1 MDKYLRVCLTESEV
15 DERMT
20 KWHPHVED
28 YYVESD
34 GGCDLGITFRDI
46 TGRDYDELD
55 DTFSDVVYGDGEST
69 LAETLYE
76 ALRSRNMKLATAESL
91 TGGMI
96 AAAIVDV
103 PGASE
108 VFYGGIVAYTEAAKI
123 EKLGVLDSTLGEC
136 GAVSGETAVEMATG
150 MLSDMVSVAVSATG
164 LAGPGGGSAL
174 KPVGLTYI
182 AVTDDEHTE
191 VYEHRFYGDR
201 DEIRRQARDYAL
213 FYVIRHLEEY
223 FRLQ

>member
-46 TGRDYDELD
+46 TGRDY
-55 DTFSDVVYGDGEST
+55 GEST

-182 AVTDDEHTE
+182 AVADDEHTE

-223 FRLQ
+223 FRL

>member
-15 DERMT
+15 NERMA
-20 KWHPHVED
+20 KWHPHIDD
-28 YYVESD
+28 YFIESD
-34 GGCDLGITFRDI
+34 GGSDLGITFNDI
-46 TGRDYDELD
+46 TGKDYDELD

-76 ALRSRNMKLATAESL
+76 ALRRRNMKLAAAESL

-96 AAAIVDV
+96 SAAIVDV

-108 VFYGGIVAYTEAAKI
+108 VFYGGVVAYTEAAKM
-123 EKLGVLDSTLGEC
+123 EKLGVLDSTLSEC

-150 MLSDMVSVAVSATG
+150 LMSDMVSVAVSATG
-164 LAGPGGGSAL
+164 IAGPGGGTPL

-191 VYEHRFYGDR
+191 VYEHRFWGER
-201 DEIRRQARDYAL
+201 DEIRRQARDHAL

-223 FRLQ
+223 FRL

>member
-108 VFYGGIVAYTEAAKI
+108 VFYGGIVAYTEAAKS
-123 EKLGVLDSTLGEC
+123 KS
-136 GAVSGETAVEMATG
+136 
-150 MLSDMVSVAVSATG
+150 SAYWI
-164 LAGPGGGSAL
+164 PPSANAERSAERL
-174 KPVGLTYI
+174 PSKWRRVCFRIWFRSPS
-182 AVTDDEHTE
+182 A
-191 VYEHRFYGDR
+191 RR
-201 DEIRRQARDYAL
+201 DLRDPAAAAR
-213 FYVIRHLEEY
+213 
-223 FRLQ
+223 